1 MEEKRELEE
10 IKEVEWEMLDIEL
23 VKGFAREEGMAGDE
37 AADETGNGR
46 GEGILSMV
54 SNAKTSSAFQRAQI
68 HPSSVD
74 LGQCWPM
81 YLPPNGCPP
90 TVLSSPCTCPEN
102 NLHFVGL
109 NYLKPLARQGST
121 TLLVIDKKCFWI
133 FMFRDLK
140 FKDDP

>member
-23 VKGFAREEGMAGDE
+23 AKGFDIEEGMAGDE

-90 TVLSSPCTCPEN
+90 TVLS
-102 NLHFVGL
+102 LHL
-109 NYLKPLARQGST
+109 PREQST
-121 TLLVIDKKCFWI
+121 LCWLELFEI
-133 FMFRDLK
+133 FGKTGQHHFASY
-140 FKDDP
+140 